1 MVAGGWRVA
10 VPVVVQHNHTS
21 QHKEGKWGLAGRRRR
36 RGHLV
41 SESRLLAATKLVVVE
56 CRLCSLEVDS
66 QEGRSGWVRVK
77 GGLVVGA
84 GLGLG
89 DR

>member
-1 MVAGGWRVA
+1 MGTRRASPQAGAPSLGVA
-10 VPVVVQHNHTS
+10 
-21 QHKEGKWGLAGRRRR
+21 LI
-36 RGHLV
+36 
-41 SESRLLAATKLVVVE
+41 SRDQLVVVE